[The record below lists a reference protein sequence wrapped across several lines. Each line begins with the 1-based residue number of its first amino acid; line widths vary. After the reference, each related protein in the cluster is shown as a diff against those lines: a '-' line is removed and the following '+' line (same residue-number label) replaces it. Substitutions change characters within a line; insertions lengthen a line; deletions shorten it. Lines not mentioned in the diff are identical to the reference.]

1 LRFDDKQKMLAHL
14 GLSFA
19 QINSIQKIIF
29 VNSFSPTIRNALTDS
44 LLLNMRLI
52 IEFFDGSK
60 KSSDFDSS
68 TILPDV
74 KFFLD
79 PELIEFKS
87 FIDKQLAHFSMDRL
101 PDNTENSFILDVENV
116 NLIISKLDELS
127 KEFSKNLRSM
137 NIIDLDLF
145 EHTQTF
151 G

>member
-1 LRFDDKQKMLAHL
+1 MLAHL
-14 GLSFA
+14 GLSFV

-29 VNSFSPTIRNALTDS
+29 VDSFSPTIKTALIDS

-79 PELIEFKS
+79 PELTEFKS

-101 PDNTENSFILDVENV
+101 PDNTEDSFILDEENV
-116 NLIISKLDELS
+116 NLIISKLEELS
-127 KEFSKNLRSM
+127 KEFSRNLKSM
-137 NIIDLDLF
+137 NIIQFDLF
-145 EHTQTF
+145 EHTQKF

>member
-1 LRFDDKQKMLAHL
+1 MLAHL
-14 GLSFA
+14 GLSFV
-19 QINSIQKIIF
+19 QIKSIQEIIF
-29 VNSFSPTIRNALTDS
+29 VDSFSPTIRNALTDS

-79 PELIEFKS
+79 PKLIEFKS

-101 PDNTENSFILDVENV
+101 PNNSEDSFILDVENV

-127 KEFSKNLRSM
+127 KEFINNLKSM
-137 NIIDLDLF
+137 NMTEFDLF
-145 EHTQTF
+145 EHTLKF